1 MTDKD
6 TVAVSDA
13 EVNMADTS
21 WYDYI
26 HADYGK
32 LGWIRRLNF
41 GRLVFKAERWNGGI
55 VFQVILYD
63 RGIDL
68 NTAQSDGGDG

>member
-1 MTDKD
+1 M
-6 TVAVSDA
+6 A
-13 EVNMADTS
+13 ETS
-21 WYDYI
+21 WCDYI

-41 GRLVFKAERWNGGI
+41 GRLVFKAERWSGGI

-63 RGIDL
+63 RGIDI
-68 NTAQSDGGDG
+68 G